1 MESLISFDY
10 ATLRVIW
17 WGLLGA
23 LLIGFAVIDGFNL
36 GVAVLLPVVVCT
48 DSEQRVVINVVGTVW
63 EGNLVWLITAGGAIL
78 LHGPCCMPRHFQGF
92 TWP

>member
-36 GVAVLLPVVVCT
+36 GVAALLPVVACT
-48 DSEQRVVINVVGTVW
+48 DSERRVVINVVGTVW
-63 EGNLVWLITAGGAIL
+63 EGNLVWLITARGAI
-78 LHGPCCMPRHFQGF
+78 FAA
-92 TWP
+92 